1 MLWWCLCPSREF
13 KARTKVETVVVV
25 WTATTERFCDILEG
39 VNDTKANLL
48 AAVQA
53 DHSEI
58 APSTL
63 YALACVHEKVPFVN
77 GSPQNTFVPGENRIR
92 NRSLLEATFLLLCF
106 LFQGLRPHVG
116 PRQLCTRCLY
126 LYIRSPVPYT

>member
-1 MLWWCLCPSREF
+1 M
-13 KARTKVETVVVV
+13 VVV
-25 WTATTERFCDILEG
+25 WTATTERFCDIIAG

-63 YALACVHEKVPFVN
+63 YALACVHERVPFVN
-77 GSPQNTFVPGENRIR
+77 GSPQNTFVPGGYLSRTPAAP
-92 NRSLLEATFLLLCF
+92 SLALVWQERW
-106 LFQGLRPHVG
+106 FQPAHQQVCWAACSSELGLRRLWCGVDHSCAG
-116 PRQLCTRCLY
+116 PR
-126 LYIRSPVPYT
+126 